1 MYKFHVWVKVC
12 LCLDVRPNSTPIGE
26 VDAMKRVDPGATRG
40 RFQGPSMGCYQSHNH
55 LSVLQEL
62 NIKHKLTS

>member
-26 VDAMKRVDPGATRG
+26 VDAKKRVDPGATRG
-40 RFQGPSMGCYQSHNH
+40 RFKVPAWAAVRAITTS
-55 LSVLQEL
+55 LSSK
-62 NIKHKLTS
+62 N

>member
-12 LCLDVRPNSTPIGE
+12 LRLDVKPNSTPIEE

-40 RFQGPSMGCYQSHNH
+40 RFQGPSMGCCQSHNH

-62 NIKHKLTS
+62 NIKHILTS